1 MKGTRPLS
9 EAEIRLV
16 CAAFEGT
23 YGVRNRGL
31 FHLGISCGGRIS
43 ELLLLKVSDV
53 FQNGTA
59 VTDLLFDSSI
69 VKGKETARSVPLNTD
84 GRGAIEML
92 ISWHRTH
99 FERFSNKRWLFPS
112 RQGNQQAMSRKSAH
126 AILKTAFEK
135 AGLNGKI
142 ATHSMRKSYAQR
154 MYHETGDIFIV
165 KELLG
170 HADVSTTQAY
180 LGVDYQRVR
189 QASEAI
195 VIFGEKQQTGARS
208 GEVENATDERLI
220 AELERRGYDVR
231 KRKTHS

>member
-1 MKGTRPLS
+1 
-9 EAEIRLV
+9 
-16 CAAFEGT
+16 
-23 YGVRNRGL
+23 
-31 FHLGISCGGRIS
+31 
-43 ELLLLKVSDV
+43 
-53 FQNGTA
+53 
-59 VTDLLFDSSI
+59 
-69 VKGKETARSVPLNTD
+69 
-84 GRGAIEML
+84 
-92 ISWHRTH
+92 
-99 FERFSNKRWLFPS
+99 
-112 RQGNQQAMSRKSAH
+112 MSRKSAH